1 MENVLS
7 APNHLDDPIYSE
19 PLDEKF
25 IPCVSVIHHLP
36 VHSASQPTL
45 VTLSAMIPTH
55 PLQSIYHILVRWL
68 SNAWTIGLSKWHG
81 ALDTLS
87 PCFLG

>member
-36 VHSASQPTL
+36 VHSASQPDFSDTERNDPHSPFRSSYSDQL
-45 VTLSAMIPTH
+45 AIH
-55 PLQSIYHILVRWL
+55 
-68 SNAWTIGLSKWHG
+68 WTI
-81 ALDTLS
+81 
-87 PCFLG
+87 